1 MSDRDPAP
9 VTEPAF
15 PPLAWMDRPDE
26 SRIAAESWGP
36 DAASSPLTY
45 WHWRGV
51 RRPSREAATR
61 RPTAAG
67 PPMLSVVMPVGEQP
81 PEHIRQSVY
90 SVLDQTYTHWELC
103 VSEYGAGRPA
113 TTELVGRDRRIKR
126 VDRPR
131 ARGVSSS
138 LNEALGVVTGQFV
151 VRLEVGDV
159 LEPTALAEIGARLET
174 DQDVDVLYSDEDRFI
189 SIEQPVQPYFKP
201 DWDPDL
207 LLSTAYLGH
216 VLVIRTELL
225 RSIGGYRSEFD
236 GGHEY
241 DVMLR
246 ATEQARRVAHLSQV
260 LYHRR
265 IGPDPN
271 TDPHGGAVAE
281 DRIGRSVLESAMGRR
296 GIRGRVEPG
305 PFPGAHHL
313 RRELTGAPSVSVIIP
328 FRDQAALTVACLD
341 SLVRD
346 PGHPVEEIVFIDNGS
361 TEPETR
367 ALRRRIEHRGD
378 VRILDYPD
386 PFNWAAINN
395 LAAATC
401 ASDMVLFMNNDI
413 EATSEG
419 WLGALVELAQRPDV
433 GAVAPRLVYPD
444 GQVQHAGVVLGLGG
458 IAMHLFSG
466 LPPGR
471 TGYFGWDR
479 LIRGYS
485 ALTGACLLV
494 RRAVFEEVGG
504 FEESLPVAFN
514 DIDFCLRLGRA
525 GFRLLY
531 TPHAQLTHYESVS
544 RGQSGFTTDFA
555 TFVSRWLGV
564 LEADDPAYNPNL
576 GRFAPW
582 CPLRMPGEDERWLA
596 DIRSAY
602 PGSP

>member
-1 MSDRDPAP
+1 
-9 VTEPAF
+9 
-15 PPLAWMDRPDE
+15 
-26 SRIAAESWGP
+26 
-36 DAASSPLTY
+36 
-45 WHWRGV
+45 
-51 RRPSREAATR
+51 
-61 RPTAAG
+61 
-67 PPMLSVVMPVGEQP
+67 
-81 PEHIRQSVY
+81 
-90 SVLDQTYTHWELC
+90 
-103 VSEYGAGRPA
+103 
-113 TTELVGRDRRIKR
+113 
-126 VDRPR
+126 
-131 ARGVSSS
+131 
-138 LNEALGVVTGQFV
+138 
-151 VRLEVGDV
+151 
-159 LEPTALAEIGARLET
+159 
-174 DQDVDVLYSDEDRFI
+174 
-189 SIEQPVQPYFKP
+189 
-201 DWDPDL
+201 
-207 LLSTAYLGH
+207 
-216 VLVIRTELL
+216 
-225 RSIGGYRSEFD
+225 
-236 GGHEY
+236 
-241 DVMLR
+241 
-246 ATEQARRVAHLSQV
+246 
-260 LYHRR
+260 
-265 IGPDPN
+265 
-271 TDPHGGAVAE
+271 
-281 DRIGRSVLESAMGRR
+281 
-296 GIRGRVEPG
+296 
-305 PFPGAHHL
+305 
-313 RRELTGAPSVSVIIP
+313 
-328 FRDQAALTVACLD
+328 
-341 SLVRD
+341 
-346 PGHPVEEIVFIDNGS
+346 
-361 TEPETR
+361 
-367 ALRRRIEHRGD
+367 
-378 VRILDYPD
+378 
-386 PFNWAAINN
+386 
-395 LAAATC
+395 
-401 ASDMVLFMNNDI
+401 MVLFMNNDI